1 MLVTVVIPTY
11 HPKEY
16 LWKTLESLQV
26 QTLPAEDFEVI
37 VVLNGD
43 VEPYDAQ
50 IRAYIEMAPLQFH
63 IQLLTTKTPG
73 VSNAR
78 NIAIDAAR
86 GTYLTFLD
94 DDDWVSPVYIEDLL
108 RHADEDTVVAS
119 MVKNYIQ
126 HDGTYSEDYL
136 AHAFERCSK
145 MATISLTEG
154 RSLLSSSCCK
164 IIPRAVIADARFDTD
179 ITHGEDA
186 LFMTT
191 ISPRI
196 KALRLSSPEA
206 IYYRRVHTASASRH
220 SRGLVLRM
228 RNTLKLFWRYL
239 RMFFQPKRYDTKFI
253 LTRLL
258 ACIKRFF
265 VEIKLTL
272 TTK

>member
-1 MLVTVVIPTY
+1 MLVSVIIPTY
-11 HPKEY
+11 HPKDY
-16 LWKTLESLQV
+16 LWKTLESLQA

-37 VVLNGD
+37 IVLNGE

-50 IRAYIEMAPLQFH
+50 IRNYIESAHCRFH
-63 IQLLTTKTPG
+63 TQLLTTSPPG

-78 NIAIDAAR
+78 NLAIDAAR
-86 GTYLTFLD
+86 GSFLCFID
-94 DDDWVSPVYIEDLL
+94 DDDWVSAIYLEELI
-108 RHADEDTVVAS
+108 RHADDSTVVAS

-136 AHAFERCSK
+136 AQAFERCSK
-145 MATISLTEG
+145 KATVSLTEG

-186 LFMTT
+186 LFMAT

-196 KALRLSSPEA
+196 KAIRLSSPEA

-220 SRGLVLRM
+220 SRGLVLRVS
-228 RNTLKLFWRYL
+228 NTFKLFCRYL
-239 RMFFQPKRYDTKFI
+239 RMFFQPDSYDTRFI
-253 LTRLL
+253 ITRLL
-258 ACIKRFF
+258 ACVKRFF

-272 TTK
+272 MTK